1 MGKRKPNG
9 IFAAVA
15 DNVKED
21 APLPNQQPASNPADL
36 SIDNSVV
43 KILTENPALPKTTMD
58 RLESLSAF
66 EAENAHLAAEN
77 SSLTDKIAEY
87 LDEIDKLKKDLEAAN
102 STTKEQPEAKTLI
115 EENQQLK
122 KQFESLQKAN
132 EVANAENQ
140 KLKSQL
146 AAAKAEKQ
154 PAAVHTATQTQSKDF
169 NHVRYQRQNL
179 NDGYSSWN

>member
-1 MGKRKPNG
+1 MGKRKSNG

-21 APLPNQQPASNPADL
+21 APLPNQQIASKSADL

-87 LDEIDKLKKDLEAAN
+87 LDEIEKLKKDIETAHSAAEET
-102 STTKEQPEAKTLI
+102 SEVVKLKED
-115 EENQQLK
+115 NQQLK
-122 KQFESLQKAN
+122 KQIESLQKAV
-132 EVANAENQ
+132 EAANAENQ

-154 PAAVHTATQTQSKDF
+154 PAIHTSTQKQDKDF
-169 NHVRYQRQNL
+169 NHVRYQKQNL

>member
-21 APLPNQQPASNPADL
+21 APLPNQQLASKPADL

-102 STTKEQPEAKTLI
+102 STAKGPIDTKKLI

-122 KQFESLQKAN
+122 KQIESLQRAN

-154 PAAVHTATQTQSKDF
+154 PAAVHTATQMQSKDF

>member
-1 MGKRKPNG
+1 MGKRKSNG

-21 APLPNQQPASNPADL
+21 APLPNQQLAAKPADL

-87 LDEIDKLKKDLEAAN
+87 LDEIEKLKKDIETAHSAAEEM
-102 STTKEQPEAKTLI
+102 SEAKKLI

-122 KQFESLQKAN
+122 DQIKRLQKTIEAAN
-132 EVANAENQ
+132 VENQ
-140 KLKSQL
+140 NLKSQL

-154 PAAVHTATQTQSKDF
+154 PAVHTPT
-169 NHVRYQRQNL
+169 
-179 NDGYSSWN
+179 

>member
-1 MGKRKPNG
+1 MGKRKSNG

-21 APLPNQQPASNPADL
+21 APLPNQQLVSKPTDL

-58 RLESLSAF
+58 KLESLSAF

-77 SSLTDKIAEY
+77 SSLTDKIADY
-87 LDEIDKLKKDLEAAN
+87 LDEIEKLKKDIEAAHSAAKEPLEA
-102 STTKEQPEAKTLI
+102 KKLI
-115 EENQQLK
+115 EDNQQLK
-122 KQFESLQKAN
+122 KQIESLQKAI
-132 EVANAENQ
+132 EAANAENQ

-146 AAAKAEKQ
+146 AAAKVEK
-154 PAAVHTATQTQSKDF
+154 
-169 NHVRYQRQNL
+169 
-179 NDGYSSWN
+179 

>member
-1 MGKRKPNG
+1 MGKRKSNG

-21 APLPNQQPASNPADL
+21 VPLPNQQIASKSADL

-87 LDEIDKLKKDLEAAN
+87 LDEIEKLKKDIETAHSAAEET
-102 STTKEQPEAKTLI
+102 SEVVKLKED
-115 EENQQLK
+115 NQQLK
-122 KQFESLQKAN
+122 KQIESLQKAV
-132 EVANAENQ
+132 EAANAENQ

-154 PAAVHTATQTQSKDF
+154 PAIHTSTQKQDKDF
-169 NHVRYQRQNL
+169 NHVRYQKQNL